1 MLPAAAELV
10 ERNKWLIALRW
21 LAIAA
26 VSAAVEIVRKPLGV
40 TVASAPIWWVMG
52 ALAVYNLLLADVSRF
67 FRAAAPKEPAGPL
80 PLVTRGLVALALA
93 PAQLPRLWL
102 AFGRLAQPL
111 ALPTSARR
119 HREGPPPPRAT
130 LDEVL
135 VPRELWGLD
144 PDRVVARA
152 ATLASAQIT
161 VDLVA
166 VAALVHFSGGIENPF
181 IFYSLFHVVIA
192 SILLSRPATF
202 LKAALGF
209 ALIAAVGVGEW
220 LGLLTHVPLGLLPA
234 EGAYRSGA
242 FVLTQLFVLGSTLFL
257 TAYIAS
263 AISAHQRSYERE
275 TVQLSADVRHKND
288 LLQSAY
294 KRIRNAERA
303 KSQYMRKV
311 AHELK
316 EPLAAIQMLL
326 RAVLDG
332 FAGEF
337 PERSRDFME
346 RAERRARELSLVTQD
361 LLNLSRAREGRVAV
375 EAAEVRLDELVEA
388 IVATM
393 QDAAARAGV
402 TVTTEIA
409 PAIEPIEGDPAGL
422 QQLLG
427 NLVSNA
433 IRYTPRGGR
442 VTIRLRETDGR
453 LRVEVADTGI
463 GIPADDLHR
472 IFDEF
477 YRAANARA
485 HTGDGTGLGLAI
497 VKAVAEQ
504 HGGSVSVETTVGGG
518 TCFTV
523 ELPVREA
530 GKGQRAEERR

>member
-26 VSAAVEIVRKPLGV
+26 VSVAVEIVRKPLGV

-52 ALAVYNLLLADVSRF
+52 ALAVYNLLLTGVSRF

-80 PLVTRGLVALALA
+80 PLVTRCLVALALA

-102 AFGRLAQPL
+102 LFGRLVRPL
-111 ALPTSARR
+111 ALPTPARR
-119 HREGPPPPRAT
+119 RREGPPAQRAA

-161 VDLVA
+161 VDLLA
-166 VAALVHFSGGIENPF
+166 VATLVHFSGGIENPF
-181 IFYSLFHVVIA
+181 IFYSVFHVVIA

-209 ALIAAVGVGEW
+209 VLISAVGVGEW
-220 LGLLTHVPLGLLPA
+220 LGLLIHVPLGLLPA
-234 EGAYRSGA
+234 EGAYRSGS

-275 TVQLSADVRHKND
+275 TVQLSADVRHKNE
-288 LLQSAY
+288 LLQAAY
-294 KRIRNAERA
+294 KRIRSAERA

-337 PERSRDFME
+337 PERSRDFVQ
-346 RAERRARELSLVTQD
+346 RAERRARELSLLTQD
-361 LLNLSRAREGRVAV
+361 LLTLSRAREGRVAV
-375 EAAEVRLDELVEA
+375 EAAEVRLDQL
-388 IVATM
+388 VATVAGAM
-393 QDAAARAGV
+393 QETAAHSGV
-402 TVTTEIA
+402 TVTTELA
-409 PAIEPIEGDPAGL
+409 PGLDPVEGDSAGL
-422 QQLLG
+422 QQLVG

-442 VTIRLRETDGR
+442 VTVRLRQTDGK
-453 LRVEVADTGI
+453 LVLEVADSGI
-463 GIPADDLHR
+463 GIPAEDLHR
-472 IFDEF
+472 VFDEF
-477 YRAANARA
+477 YRSANARE
-485 HTGDGTGLGLAI
+485 HTGDGTGLGLSI

-504 HGGSVSVETTVGGG
+504 HGGTVSVESTVGQG
-518 TCFTV
+518 TRFTV
-523 ELPVREA
+523 ELPV
-530 GKGQRAEERR
+530 KEEVRR